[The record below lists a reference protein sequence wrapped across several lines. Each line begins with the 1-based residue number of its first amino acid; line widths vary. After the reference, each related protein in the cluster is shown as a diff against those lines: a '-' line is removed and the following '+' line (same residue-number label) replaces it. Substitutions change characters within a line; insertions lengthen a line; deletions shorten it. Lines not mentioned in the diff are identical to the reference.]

1 MFSGL
6 FKELGKQAAELASAA
21 KTREFWIYVAVVFAL
36 AAVAFAGIYLAA
48 GFDPLTRGQLKMV
61 VSCRTGEG
69 QIATIIVGLFTFG
82 IACVFTLGEV
92 VQWVE
97 AKRRSRAPGRRATKL
112 SYWRPILHVAG
123 TLLLGV
129 LGFVLMSAWC
139 S

>member
-1 MFSGL
+1 MFSAV
-6 FKELGKQAAELASAA
+6 FKELGKQAGELANAA
-21 KTREFWIYVAVVFAL
+21 KTREFWIYVAVIFVL
-36 AAVAFAGIYLAA
+36 LAVALGGLYLAA
-48 GFDPLTRGQLKMV
+48 GFDPLTRGQLKMA

-69 QIATIIVGLFTFG
+69 QIATIIVGVFVFG

-97 AKRRSRAPGRRATKL
+97 EKRRSRAPGRRAAKL

-123 TLLLGV
+123 TLLLGAI
-129 LGFVLMSAWC
+129 GFILMSVWC